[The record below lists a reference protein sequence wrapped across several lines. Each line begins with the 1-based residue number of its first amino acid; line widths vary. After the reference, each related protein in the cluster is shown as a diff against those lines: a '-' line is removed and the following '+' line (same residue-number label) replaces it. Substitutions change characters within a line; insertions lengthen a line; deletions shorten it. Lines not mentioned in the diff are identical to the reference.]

1 MADILMIN
9 MKMSDVGKYEAAN
22 YGLLKV
28 IFEVNLRLFEQKQN
42 KKIMIVLRDC
52 DPRMQFIK
60 IRIRLLEDLGKIW
73 ADIQKPDKYANTK
86 ITDYFQVLFEFM
98 PHKNFQEKEFS
109 EKAAEMAEA
118 FAIDN

>member
-1 MADILMIN
+1 MADILLIN

-73 ADIQKPDKYANTK
+73 ADIQKPEKYGTTK
-86 ITDYFQVLFEFM
+86 ITDYF
-98 PHKNFQEKEFS
+98 
-109 EKAAEMAEA
+109 
-118 FAIDN
+118 